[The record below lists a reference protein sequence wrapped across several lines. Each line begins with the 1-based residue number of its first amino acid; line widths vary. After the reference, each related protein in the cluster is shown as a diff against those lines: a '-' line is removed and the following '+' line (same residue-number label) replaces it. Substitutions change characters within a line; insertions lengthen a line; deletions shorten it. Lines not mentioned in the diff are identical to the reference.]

1 LGQLEVF
8 SSLFVIFSFP
18 EFPFLSSI
26 HIFAVIIRCQNNLSS
41 GRRQLVSE
49 LKRFLGV
56 NFHHFAYMTG
66 GCGWHGQVPNEEVS
80 CHECSLQDVMIE
92 DLQRQVAELT

>member
-56 NFHHFAYMTG
+56 NFSSASMAG
-66 GCGWHGQVPNEEVS
+66 GHGRRGQVMNEEVPY
-80 CHECSLQDVMIE
+80 HK
-92 DLQRQVAELT
+92 